1 MELGNDLK
9 QILEDFAAL
18 SNCYKSNTEQIGA
31 LKKILQEKESELA
44 TVRTQINDHRKENQ
58 ERQKLVDIVEDIV
71 AAIPDYKRKISEL
84 VECEEVVKATLN
96 EKTEELV
103 KMKQMHRQHMAGLEE
118 KMTVEYSEEKEQERV
133 RMEALAESLRTSHE
147 EEMKRLA
154 KVAEKEI
161 MDLEEKNKSLL
172 EEREKMRVEQ
182 VLH

>member
-31 LKKILQEKESELA
+31 LKKTLQEKESELA
-44 TVRTQINDHRKENQ
+44 AVHARINYHRKENQ

-84 VECEEVVKATLN
+84 VECEEVVKTTSK
-96 EKTEELV
+96 EKTEELM

-118 KMTVEYSEEKEQERV
+118 T
-133 RMEALAESLRTSHE
+133 LR
-147 EEMKRLA
+147 
-154 KVAEKEI
+154 
-161 MDLEEKNKSLL
+161 
-172 EEREKMRVEQ
+172 
-182 VLH
+182 

>member
-18 SNCYKSNTEQIGA
+18 LNCYKSNTEQIGA

-44 TVRTQINDHRKENQ
+44 TVRTQINNHRKENQ

-96 EKTEELV
+96 EKTEEL
-103 KMKQMHRQHMAGLEE
+103 RDE
-118 KMTVEYSEEKEQERV
+118 KVG
-133 RMEALAESLRTSHE
+133 
-147 EEMKRLA
+147 
-154 KVAEKEI
+154 
-161 MDLEEKNKSLL
+161 
-172 EEREKMRVEQ
+172 
-182 VLH
+182 

>member
-44 TVRTQINDHRKENQ
+44 AVHARINYHRKENQ

-84 VECEEVVKATLN
+84 VECEEVVKATLK
-96 EKTEELV
+96 KTEELME
-103 KMKQMHRQHMAGLEE
+103 MKQMHRQHMAGLEE

-147 EEMKRLA
+147 EEMIRLA
-154 KVAEKEI
+154 KVAEKE
-161 MDLEEKNKSLL
+161 MMELEEKNKSLL